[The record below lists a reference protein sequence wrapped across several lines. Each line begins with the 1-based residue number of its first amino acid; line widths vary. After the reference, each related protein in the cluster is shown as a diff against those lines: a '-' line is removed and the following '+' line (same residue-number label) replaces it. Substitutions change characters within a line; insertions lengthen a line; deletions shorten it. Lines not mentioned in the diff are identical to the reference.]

1 MPAEWPIM
9 PALISRFY
17 IRKKLGAFL
26 PLPGWDPS
34 LSLNPVLMPVDIYM
48 YTPGWRE

>member
-26 PLPGWDPS
+26 LPPGRDPS
-34 LSLNPVLMPVDIYM
+34 LSYFMPVAIYM
-48 YTPGWRE
+48 YTPGRRE